1 MQCLD
6 SGLLGACVV
15 VVVVAVVVV
24 VVVVVHSGAP
34 ITYQLIF
41 FSRVRNVL

>member
-15 VVVVAVVVV
+15 VVVVVVAV

-41 FSRVRNVL
+41 FF